1 MYYPKSQITPDL
13 YTNGQEYFLS
23 TTGENY
29 IGSYYLVS
37 NGRRYTGKNPSDK
50 PNVLLLEFFTQPNPE
65 GTEAVFP
72 KREII
77 VQNENFEAWDF
88 ENKENSKQYFRLAG
102 KKVGDNRFLPSLH
115 FASPTEKDYETGEFQ
130 RYFAKKTNEL
140 IYLEIDKLTYN
151 KLSFKNPTIAFDLY
165 NPISLPWNLVGEEK
179 QVFESN
185 KKIVGL
191 VERRN
196 NWYGFT
202 SYFKDNWLQY
212 YNPIKENLFTSGGEY
227 ITKDGKEY
235 IGDYH
240 IHPDK
245 GPMVG
250 AVHVPYPHDY
260 LFPISSPT
268 GSVEQPSTPSIT
280 PTTPSYSPP
289 TMGGGGGG
297 Y

>member
-1 MYYPKSQITPDL
+1 MSKYYPLSQIKTNL
-13 YTNGQEYFLS
+13 YTNGDEFYQS
-23 TTGENY
+23 DTGKPY
-29 IGSYYLVS
+29 SGYYYTIS
-37 NGRRYTGKNPSDK
+37 DGDAFTGKNPANGTSILLIPLKSNNSDASENESPK
-50 PNVLLLEFFTQPNPE
+50 EITTTDLVNPNFDIETDITNVLNYMD
-65 GTEAVFP
+65 
-72 KREII
+72 I
-77 VQNENFEAWDF
+77 
-88 ENKENSKQYFRLAG
+88 SG
-102 KKVGDNRFLPSLH
+102 KIGVRNIPSLI
-115 FASPTEKDYETGEFQ
+115 SPIPSLNDYKIGEFQ

-140 IYLEIDKLTYN
+140 IYIEINKITYN
-151 KLSFKNPTIAFDLY
+151 KLLQQDSTIAFDLY
-165 NPISLPWNLVGEEK
+165 IPISLPWNLVGEEK

-185 KKIVGL
+185 KKIVEL

-202 SYFKDNWLQY
+202 LYFKDNWLQY
-212 YNPIKENLFTSGGEY
+212 YNPIRENLFTSGGEY
-227 ITKDGKEY
+227 TTKDGKEY

-268 GSVEQPSTPSIT
+268 GSIDQPSTPLIT